1 MESTELGL
9 CACGIPTSN
18 NCSVMGDS
26 VWKYGHEYALHIL
39 LAHGL
44 GLLQPVDYPLSAWQ
58 SSRIADT
65 AWVAARLPM

>member
-1 MESTELGL
+1 
-9 CACGIPTSN
+9 
-18 NCSVMGDS
+18 MGDS